1 MQENSEKCG
10 WLTHNHWGL
19 NNHWKIG
26 VATVVSYVFFRICV
40 SSIHSILFSWEG
52 CFKWLQPY
60 WWLENHHHP
69 VLSWADILSTLDW
82 LNWECSGKL
91 GHQPFWWFQ
100 VSTCGYFRPTVD
112 ARWLLFSRWNPSEE
126 LKISWILWEV
136 HVFPCGPHEKTSPA
150 MENPEM
156 TCFPKG
162 GLGNAIAVSHIQLP
176 GWFKAKRPDGKHG
189 DRPKYGCLISQRFRR
204 HVVMKTFPWGCST
217 RNWGYNQYKI
227 GDIHLNFAVSY
238 LCFDGDRES
247 GSKLIS
253 SLILLNMIGN
263 FPNRKSTACGIYRN
277 MCFLYL
283 LGFLTQIQVVVSR
296 VCHAPGLVMPND
308 CYFSTGVKAPIRWLN
323 HALGEK

>member
-1 MQENSEKCG
+1 MVISN
-10 WLTHNHWGL
+10 
-19 NNHWKIG
+19 
-26 VATVVSYVFFRICV
+26 SYVRGKHARKQRKVRMGIKQPLENWGGKRGVIRFFRICV

-52 CFKWLQPY
+52 CFNWLQPH

-100 VSTCGYFRPTVD
+100 HGYFRPTVD

-126 LKISWILWEV
+126 LKISWVLWEV
-136 HVFPCGPHEKTSPA
+136 HVFPCGPHEKTRAKTSPA

-189 DRPKYGCLISQRFRR
+189 DRPKYSCLISQRFRR
-204 HVVMKTFPWGCST
+204 HVVMKTFPWRCST

-227 GDIHLNFAVSY
+227 GDIHLKYSV
-238 LCFDGDRES
+238 CFDGDRES
-247 GSKLIS
+247 GSKLLS
-253 SLILLNMIGN
+253 SLKFCWIWLAIFPIGN
-263 FPNRKSTACGIYRN
+263 P
-277 MCFLYL
+277 L
-283 LGFLTQIQVVVSR
+283 LAESISEYVFVGVPYADSSRGFK
-296 VCHAPGLVMPND
+296 GLSCPWVGD
-308 CYFSTGVKAPIRWLN
+308 AQWLLFF
-323 HALGEK
+323 HGG

>member
-26 VATVVSYVFFRICV
+26 VATVLSYVFFFRICV
-40 SSIHSILFSWEG
+40 SSILFSWEG
-52 CFKWLQPY
+52 CFKWLQP
-60 WWLENHHHP
+60 WLENHHHP

-100 VSTCGYFRPTVD
+100 HVVISVLSWMLGDCYFQG
-112 ARWLLFSRWNPSEE
+112 WNPSEE

-156 TCFPKG
+156 TFFSKG

-189 DRPKYGCLISQRFRR
+189 DRPKYGRLISQRFRR
-204 HVVMKTFPWGCST
+204 QVMKTFPWGCSR

-227 GDIHLNFAVSY
+227 GDIHLKFAVSY

-247 GSKLIS
+247 GSKLLS
-253 SLILLNMIGN
+253 SLILLNMIGD
-263 FPNRKSTACGIYRN
+263 FPNRKSTACGIYIGI
-277 MCFLYL
+277 CFLLYL

-308 CYFSTGVKAPIRWLN
+308 CYFFHG
-323 HALGEK
+323 G